1 MGMNITLRKANT
13 IQNSINDAVKNIKF
27 DTTVELNEFQDP
39 GIELTKANEA
49 LFAADA
55 RRQKLTM
62 ALYNIRALVGTAN
75 AASGID
81 TALAKAAFIDKRIGQ
96 LEQLSDL
103 KPFTDLEVIK
113 GKLEKIKSLK
123 DEARSRIYG
132 YGDTVSTTVVSK
144 EQIDQA
150 KGEILSLKKSKQKI
164 NDEVLELNIK
174 TEIPLADDTV
184 ATLQAEGLL

>member
-1 MGMNITLRKANT
+1 MNITLRKANA

-27 DTTVELNEFQDP
+27 ETSIELNEFQDP
-39 GIELTKANEA
+39 GVELSKANDA

-81 TALAKAAFIDKRIGQ
+81 TALAKAAFVDKRIVQ
-96 LEQLSDL
+96 LEQLTSL
-103 KPFTDLEVIK
+103 KPFTDLDVIK

-132 YGDTVSTTVVSK
+132 YGDTVTTTVVSK
-144 EQIDQA
+144 EQIEQA
-150 KGEILSLKKSKQKI
+150 KAEILNLKKQKQKL
-164 NDEVLELNIK
+164 NDEILELNIK
-174 TEIPLADDTV
+174 TEIPLAEETV

>member
-1 MGMNITLRKANT
+1 MGMNITLRKANA

-27 DTTVELNEFQDP
+27 ETTVELNEFQDP
-39 GIELTKANEA
+39 GVELTKANEE
-49 LFAADA
+49 LFAADS

-81 TALAKAAFIDKRIGQ
+81 TALAKAAFIDKRISQ

-103 KPFTDLEVIK
+103 KPFTSLEVIK
-113 GKLEKIKSLK
+113 GKLEKIKNLK

-132 YGDTVSTTVVSK
+132 YGDTVSTTVVSQ
-144 EQIDQA
+144 EQINQA
-150 KGEILSLKKSKQKI
+150 KAEILNLKKQKQKI

-184 ATLQAEGLL
+184 ATLQTEGLL

>member
-1 MGMNITLRKANT
+1 MGMNITLRKANA

-27 DTTVELNEFQDP
+27 ETTVELNEFQDP
-39 GIELTKANEA
+39 GVELTKANEE
-49 LFAADA
+49 LFAADS

-81 TALAKAAFIDKRIGQ
+81 TALAKAAFIDKRIAQ
-96 LEQLSDL
+96 LEQLATL
-103 KPFTDLEVIK
+103 KPYTDLEVIK

-150 KGEILSLKKSKQKI
+150 KAEILNLKKQKQKL

-174 TEIPLADDTV
+174 TEIPLADDTTAV
-184 ATLQAEGLL
+184 LQAEGLL

>member
-1 MGMNITLRKANT
+1 MGMNITLRKANA

-39 GIELTKANEA
+39 GVELTKANEA

-81 TALAKAAFIDKRIGQ
+81 TALAKAAFIEKRIGQ
-96 LEQLSDL
+96 LEQWSDL

-113 GKLEKIKSLK
+113 GKHEKIKSLK